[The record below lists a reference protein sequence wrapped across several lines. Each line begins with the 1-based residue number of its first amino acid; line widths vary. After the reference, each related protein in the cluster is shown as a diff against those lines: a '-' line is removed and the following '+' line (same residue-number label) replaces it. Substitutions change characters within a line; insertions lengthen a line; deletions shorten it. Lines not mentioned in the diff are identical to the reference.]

1 MSKIYVN
8 LDDNNAEKPEVVYNS
23 NENELS
29 LMIKDVINA
38 TRLHCKLKIRFS
50 EDLDFEV
57 EIDSMIAPLG
67 SQESNQQPPEEEQIP
82 SYLIT
87 INSKPQPHP
96 KNQISDQIISSTK
109 QNTFL
114 DYKIIN
120 IDLPEIVIP
129 SDSEKKSLSIQS
141 LNKFYQVCTEATK
154 RFPIYV
160 KNMLIL
166 KSPEM
171 QTTAKDLFFETSA
184 NI

>member
-1 MSKIYVN
+1 
-8 LDDNNAEKPEVVYNS
+8 
-23 NENELS
+23 
-29 LMIKDVINA
+29 MIKDVINA

-87 INSKPQPHP
+87 INSKLQPHP

-114 DYKIIN
+114 DYKIITHYSH
-120 IDLPEIVIP
+120 EF
-129 SDSEKKSLSIQS
+129 SEFAYSI
-141 LNKFYQVCTEATK
+141 
-154 RFPIYV
+154 
-160 KNMLIL
+160 
-166 KSPEM
+166 
-171 QTTAKDLFFETSA
+171 LFNFQKH
-184 NI
+184 NYFL